1 MASNEAKSSASE
13 RSFDRELDR
22 FERAIDELRVLYEQY
37 FIDIQP
43 QPPDQLHRQVRLV
56 MRKLLKA
63 PFKNS
68 ADRFRLRTLIQRYQ
82 TFDTYWERV
91 IKQRE
96 EGTYSKDVFR
106 SEMRKKLLEE
116 AEKQTSK
123 GGAAEKSLKELFNT
137 YQNALNQTGVK
148 ADNINFDSFKKS
160 IIEKAKRLKEEHGV
174 KKLHYKVTVKD
185 GKVVLKASAKS

>member
-1 MASNEAKSSASE
+1 MANSDAKSSTSE

-22 FERAIDELRVLYEQY
+22 FERAIEELRVLYEQY
-37 FIDIQP
+37 FIDILP
-43 QPPDQLHRQVRLV
+43 QPPEKLHHQVKMV

-91 IKQRE
+91 LKQRE

-123 GGAAEKSLKELFNT
+123 SGAADKSLKELFNT
-137 YQNALNQTGVK
+137 YQNALNKTGVK
-148 ADNINFDSFKKS
+148 VDNINFDSFKKS
-160 IIEKAKRLKEEHGV
+160 LVEKAKRLKEQHGV
-174 KKLHYKVTVKD
+174 KKLHYKVMVKD
-185 GKVVLKASAKS
+185 GKVILKASAKS